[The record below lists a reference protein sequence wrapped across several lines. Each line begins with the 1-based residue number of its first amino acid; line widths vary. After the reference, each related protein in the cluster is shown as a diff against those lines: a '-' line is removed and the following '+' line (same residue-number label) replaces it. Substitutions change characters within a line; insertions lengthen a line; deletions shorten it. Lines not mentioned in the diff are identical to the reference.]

1 VKSIQQRQKTIY
13 KVTESIVKFQKDF
26 FDSGPVHLKP
36 MVLRDVAEDI
46 QMHESTVS
54 RVMNNK
60 YMYSPFGIFELRHF
74 LNSGIQSIDRG
85 DKVASL
91 SVKERIKEMVRRE
104 DKSRPYSDH
113 EIANILKR
121 SNIDIARR
129 TVAKYRE
136 MLRILPSNQRKNTYS

>member
-1 VKSIQQRQKTIY
+1 MYPIY
-13 KVTESIVKFQKDF
+13 ILDLR
-26 FDSGPVHLKP
+26 PVILLHHDH
-36 MVLRDVAEDI
+36 V
-46 QMHESTVS
+46 
-54 RVMNNK
+54 
-60 YMYSPFGIFELRHF
+60 
-74 LNSGIQSIDRG
+74 IQSIDRG

-136 MLRILPSNQRKNTYS
+136 VLRILTAESSSDQYPCNPEDTLMGIIRST

>member
-1 VKSIQQRQKTIY
+1 
-13 KVTESIVKFQKDF
+13 
-26 FDSGPVHLKP
+26 

-60 YMYSPFGIFELRHF
+60 YMYSPFGIFELRYF

-104 DKSRPYSDH
+104 DKSKPYSDH
-113 EIANILKR
+113 EIANILKG

-136 MLRILPSNQRKNTYS
+136 VLRILTAESSSDQYPCNPEDTLMAIISLIA